1 MASVS
6 PSHVQIRQYL
16 TQYLRA
22 DPSIEYIT
30 QQVLGSLTL
39 VTQAL
44 VDHALTQQQLT
55 ALGAEFH
62 VDSIVQVIRVSQDPS
77 VQKNALLFLA
87 AAARVFPARVLE
99 HIMPI
104 FTYMGASS
112 VRFDDNYTFLVIQ
125 KTIEAVVPALVQSRD
140 TLAPLTLFAAFV
152 QHIGEIPAHRRLL
165 LFSMLLKIL
174 SAQYLSVLL
183 ALLFFKHV
191 HLTATATAKSGTD
204 SIVDFCKDLC
214 LKFEPHEVLQSFN
227 LFLAKCNDA
236 ATYFQKKRRGES
248 VTDLERDL
256 AAHGIDKHVTEHSVV
271 HVTGDFVRFVAS
283 YVSSKEFVQQMIDLE
298 GEAEERTQSLSLTLL
313 ETALVHVKQLS
324 AQQAANDSSLRDEL
338 KRQVDDSYELIDRCN
353 ELLSI
358 PSFVHVIDRLL
369 LHDDK
374 QLQRRALLLLNDKVT
389 QLQRSLHHKHAVP
402 FIKMTRQLT
411 DVIVA
416 DILQNNGKDFT
427 LTGATAVN
435 KQTAALSLEII
446 IRSFGERKEF
456 AGDFKELLAPL
467 TAALKAI
474 NSSAQSSPADLV
486 RISPIIP
493 RAPLTPCQI

>member
-1 MASVS
+1 MLA
-6 PSHVQIRQYL
+6 
-16 TQYLRA
+16 
-22 DPSIEYIT
+22 
-30 QQVLGSLTL
+30 SLTL

-44 VDHALTQQQLT
+44 VDQPAQVT
-55 ALGAEFH
+55 ALAAQFH

-87 AAARVFPARVLE
+87 AAARVFPSRVLE

-125 KTIEAVVPALVQSRD
+125 KTIEAVVPALVQARD

-174 SAQYLSVLL
+174 GAQYLSVLL

-191 HLTATATAKSGTD
+191 RTAGTLTAVKARPD
-204 SIVDFCKDLC
+204 SIVDFCRELC
-214 LKFEPHEVLQSFN
+214 LKLEPREVLHGFN
-227 LFLAKCNDA
+227 LFLGKCNDA
-236 ATYFQKKRRGES
+236 VTYFQKQRRGES
-248 VTDLERDL
+248 VADL
-256 AAHGIDKHVTEHSVV
+256 AHDLASHGIDKHVTEQEMV
-271 HVTGDFVRFVAS
+271 HVTGDFVRFVS
-283 YVSSKEFVQQMIDLE
+283 QYVSGKELVQQLIELDGAL
-298 GEAEERTQSLSLTLL
+298 EAETQGLCLTLL
-313 ETALVHVKQLS
+313 ETALLRVKQLQTALS
-324 AQQAANDSSLRDEL
+324 GEHVLREEV

-358 PSFVHVIDRLL
+358 PSFVQVIERLL
-369 LHDDK
+369 RHDDT
-374 QLQRRALLLLNDKVT
+374 QLQRRALLLLNDRVT
-389 QLQRSLHHKHAVP
+389 LWQRSLHTKHAVP

-416 DILQNNGKDFT
+416 DILLHGGKDFA

-456 AGDFKELLAPL
+456 AADFKEMLAPL
-467 TAALKAI
+467 TAALRTI

-486 RISPIIP
+486 RISRLFRSPP
-493 RAPLTPCQI
+493 HSPPQFSRTKSK